1 MTQMTFHGLC
11 YSLCVQSL
19 WEKGFLVAYLEI
31 KHTDTDKEWKC
42 KAEEGMPLSSSVA
55 YILVLTQ

>member
-1 MTQMTFHGLC
+1 M
-11 YSLCVQSL
+11 
-19 WEKGFLVAYLEI
+19 AYLEI